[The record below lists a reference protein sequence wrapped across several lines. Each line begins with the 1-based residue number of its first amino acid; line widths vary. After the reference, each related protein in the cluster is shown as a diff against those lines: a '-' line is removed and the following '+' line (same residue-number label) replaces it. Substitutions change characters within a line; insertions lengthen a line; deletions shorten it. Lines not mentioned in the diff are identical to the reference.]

1 MFCVSDS
8 NIITEKKRILS
19 LMMEL
24 DEEVKKY
31 FKDLLECPVCFE
43 TIDSVPIYQCRNGH
57 VVCKDCHPKLE
68 TCPICRELRDGPI
81 RNLKLEDMVERLQLS
96 ISEATKKL
104 TSESIQIDAIE
115 PETPNVC
122 LDTNQETRQATV
134 ELNIVEDDE
143 NVTSELGSCQWIV
156 RLIHA
161 IIVCLFLFLLIGV
174 GLSVIGVIL
183 YASGFLFSIGTTD
196 SVFCGCIF
204 VVLLAL
210 LGYSLGK
217 AFFENS

>member
-1 MFCVSDS
+1 
-8 NIITEKKRILS
+8 
-19 LMMEL
+19 MMDL
-24 DEEVKKY
+24 DDEVKKY

-104 TSESIQIDAIE
+104 TSESIQIDAIQ
-115 PETPNVC
+115 PETPNVI

-143 NVTSELGSCQWIV
+143 NITSEPVYASGFF
-156 RLIHA
+156 
-161 IIVCLFLFLLIGV
+161 LFLFLF
-174 GLSVIGVIL
+174 GL
-183 YASGFLFSIGTTD
+183 
-196 SVFCGCIF
+196 F
-204 VVLLAL
+204 V
-210 LGYSLGK
+210 SLGQWCL
-217 AFFENS
+217 SLL